1 MAEDVGSKGRVPSK
15 MLNTTV
21 RNIYLKYARVDA
33 DDGQLCGVV
42 CGKFDKTAIIGFVI
56 STT

>member
-42 CGKFDKTAIIGFVI
+42 CGKYYN
-56 STT
+56 